1 MAGKTPLVTCRY
13 CKQKINK
20 DTAYSEVQRQ
30 YFCNKEHSDLFQHN
44 KEKKNQKKCYVC
56 DKKKNESELIKVVN
70 HYICA
75 DCYNEYLKTD
85 EAQIELLIDYI
96 WSLYSKE
103 RQNTNLYYQIKS
115 QVETYHNE
123 RGFTYQGMLIAMK
136 YCIEILGDE
145 WDDTYGIGQILN
157 NGYDITKQYYIAQK
171 RIKKEL
177 EGVDINMKTKTIQ
190 RKNNGITA
198 PLLPM
203 E

>member
-1 MAGKTPLVTCRY
+1 M
-13 CKQKINK
+13 
-20 DTAYSEVQRQ
+20 
-30 YFCNKEHSDLFQHN
+30 
-44 KEKKNQKKCYVC
+44 
-56 DKKKNESELIKVVN
+56 VN

-85 EAQIELLIDYI
+85 EAQIEILIDYI
-96 WSLYSKE
+96 WNLYPKE
-103 RQNTNLYYQIKS
+103 KQSTNLYYQIKS

-123 RGFTYQGMLIAMK
+123 RGLTYQGMLMAMK

-145 WDDTYGIGQILN
+145 WDSTYGIGQILN